1 MDSIRKYL
9 ESSIS
14 GKRFVHSVGV
24 GESAAKLAEAYGCD
38 VGKAYLS
45 GLVHDCARELDM
57 VQLLACLEAE
67 GIKAD
72 ALTLSIKELLHGPA
86 AVHICRTVFGIEDP
100 EILNAVRYHT
110 TGRENMTLLEKIIYL
125 SDFIEP
131 SRCFEGVEEL
141 RELAAINLDK
151 ALLLA
156 FNSSITYLISKNGII
171 HLDTVLSRNFILTE
185 SVKKIWSKENN
196 GLYIN
201 IDG

>member
-1 MDSIRKYL
+1 MLDIESIKKYL
-9 ESSIS
+9 ESNIS

-24 GESAAKLAEAYGCD
+24 AESAVKLAKVYNCD

-45 GLVHDCARELDM
+45 GLVHDCARELDK
-57 VQLLACLEAE
+57 VQLLACLEEE

-72 ALTLSIKELLHGPA
+72 DLTLSIKELLHGPA
-86 AVHICRTVFGIEDP
+86 AVHICRAVFGIEDA
-100 EILNAVRYHT
+100 EVLDAVRYHT
-110 TGRENMTLLEKIIYL
+110 TGRVNMTLLEKIIYL

-141 RELAAINLDK
+141 RELAATNLDK

-171 HLDTVLSRNFILTE
+171 HIDTVLSRNFILTE
-185 SVKKIWSKENN
+185 SNKKI
-196 GLYIN
+196 
-201 IDG
+201 